1 VPHIL
6 PPSRSPRLVVL
17 AGLVLAVAVGVVA
30 EGALSAT
37 TSVWSG
43 DQVLA
48 RLQKG
53 SFIRQGIT
61 IDGPLDFRPLESVAH
76 AFACRDCNF
85 TGPVIASD
93 TTFERAFDVGGAQMN
108 QPVRMSR
115 AVFDGPAV
123 FGRPPGNRVSLF
135 SQTSDFALARFNGLA
150 TFEGANFT
158 GSSRFALARFE
169 GNAIFSG
176 GTFLTSAGFARAS
189 FGGVADFRGATFY
202 QSARFDEGEF
212 AGLADF
218 ALARFFGRGLFSR
231 ARFGGTGRFFGARF
245 MFAPEN
251 DFSADFQQTT
261 GDMDF
266 SAAQVVG
273 GVTFRRASAGT
284 LSFDRAKFFAPR
296 QAVFTDATSPNFV
309 IDVGTVDEAV
319 QPSDRIAVLGMVE
332 ASAKARN
339 DLSVAN
345 DAHYDLASLRSDG
358 YWWPWRMLDRGFY
371 GGIAGYFVRPFRPMV
386 ALLVLAALLALGRT
400 VAKSRASP
408 RARRSVRLRSTI
420 ANAGTW
426 LHRFTTELLDGL
438 ARIGRGARD
447 DAPSLGRRLETFT
460 YRVLIV
466 CAVLG
471 FANSNPTL
479 RQMLD
484 ALR

>member
-1 VPHIL
+1 VVPEAA
-6 PPSRSPRLVVL
+6 R
-17 AGLVLAVAVGVVA
+17 
-30 EGALSAT
+30 SAT
-37 TSVWSG
+37 QRVWSG

-48 RLQKG
+48 QLRKG
-53 SFIRQGIT
+53 SFVHRGVT
-61 IDGPLDFRPLESVAH
+61 IDGRLDFRPLESVAH

-85 TGPVIASD
+85 TGPVFASD
-93 TTFERAFDVGGAQMN
+93 TTFERAFDVGGAQLN

-115 AVFDGPAV
+115 AVFEGPAV
-123 FGRPPGNRVSLF
+123 FGKPPGSRVTLF

-150 TFEGANFT
+150 SFEGANFT

-176 GTFLTSAGFARAS
+176 GTFLTSADFARAS
-189 FGGVADFRGATFY
+189 FGGVADFREAWFYDGAT
-202 QSARFDEGEF
+202 FDEGEF
-212 AGLADF
+212 ARLADF
-218 ALARFFGRGLFSR
+218 ALAHFFGRGMFSR
-231 ARFGGTGRFFGARF
+231 ARFGGTGRFFGAQF
-245 MFAPEN
+245 KYVAEN
-251 DFSADFQQTT
+251 DFSADFQQAT

-266 SAAQVVG
+266 SSAQVGG
-273 GVTFRRASAGT
+273 GVTFRRASAGM

-296 QAVFTDATSPNFV
+296 QAVFTDASSPNFV
-309 IDVGTVDEAV
+309 MDVGTVDEAV
-319 QPSDRIAVLGMVE
+319 QPFDRIRVLQMVE

-339 DLSVAN
+339 DLSIAN

-358 YWWPWRMLDRGFY
+358 YWWPWRMLDRGLY

-386 ALLVLAALLALGRT
+386 ALLVLAAILALVRT
-400 VAKSRASP
+400 VRTRSASTQPRKSAP
-408 RARRSVRLRSTI
+408 WRSTI
-420 ANAGTW
+420 AKAGTW

-438 ARIGRGARD
+438 ARIGRGVGAD
-447 DAPSLGRRLETFT
+447 PPSLGRRLETFT

-466 CAVLG
+466 CALLG

>member
-1 VPHIL
+1 MPEAA
-6 PPSRSPRLVVL
+6 RSARPR
-17 AGLVLAVAVGVVA
+17 
-30 EGALSAT
+30 
-37 TSVWSG
+37 VWSG

-48 RLQKG
+48 QLLKR
-53 SFIRQGIT
+53 SFVHRGVT
-61 IDGPLDFRPLESVAH
+61 IDGRLDFRPLESVGH

-85 TGPVIASD
+85 TGPVIGSD
-93 TTFERAFDVGGAQMN
+93 TTFERAFDVGGAQLN

-115 AVFDGPAV
+115 AVFEGPAV
-123 FGRPPGNRVSLF
+123 FGMPPGSRVSLF
-135 SQTSDFALARFNGLA
+135 SQTSDFGLARFKGLA
-150 TFEGANFT
+150 TFEGTNFT

-176 GTFLTSAGFARAS
+176 GTFLASADFARVS
-189 FGGVADFRGATFY
+189 FGGVADFRGAWFY
-202 QSARFDEGEF
+202 DSASFDEGEF

-218 ALARFFGRGLFSR
+218 ALSHFFRRAAFSR
-231 ARFGGTGRFFGARF
+231 ARFGGTGRFFGAQF
-245 MFAPEN
+245 IYPAAN
-251 DFSADFQQTT
+251 DFSADFQQAT

-266 SAAQVVG
+266 SSAQVGG
-273 GVTFRRASAGT
+273 GVTFRRASAGR
-284 LSFDRAKFFAPR
+284 LSFARAIFFASR
-296 QAVFTDATSPNFV
+296 QAVFTDASSPNLV
-309 IDVGTVDEAV
+309 MDVGTVDEAV

-345 DAHYDLASLRSDG
+345 DAHYDLASLRSDA

-386 ALLVLAALLALGRT
+386 VLLVLAAILAVART

-408 RARRSVRLRSTI
+408 RARRSVRWRWTI